1 MHQPEPSTRR
11 IARNTLMLYL
21 RTLLSV
27 VVGLYTSRVV
37 LQTLGVEDYGIYGLV
52 GGIVSMLGFLNT
64 SMAGATSRFIIY
76 DLGLN
81 DAENLKLTFNTA
93 FQSHLVIAFVVVL
106 FAETIG
112 LWFVNNHLDI
122 PQDRFFAANCIYQ
135 LSILS
140 AVVGITQVPYSAV
153 ILAHEQMDVYAW
165 LEILNVVLKLII
177 VWLLQLTSSDRLIYY
192 GLLVFAVTILTRT
205 IYRIFCRRHYPESH
219 LSFVWHPEILRK
231 MLSFTGWNLYYEASE
246 TVRLQGINILINRF
260 FGVVLNASCGLASM
274 VQGTCWVLGHNII
287 AAFRPQIIKQYAMCN
302 YSRMQQFLNQ
312 ALKFTLII
320 ISFLFIPAIV
330 EMPYLLHLWLGF
342 LPPFVVAFCRIYLLD
357 TFFGLINHIF
367 NIGISAQGNVKAIS
381 IVSGTLKFLCL
392 PLIYLLFYFSF
403 SPACAYWCNLFCLMV
418 IVVADCFILKTNVPH
433 LHIRSLLFTCL
444 VAFSIIL
451 GCSIAYIG
459 FRYTLPDGFQYK
471 VFAAFLFITLCALL
485 SYLLLLDVSEKRVLH
500 LYLFR
505 KLIG

>member
-1 MHQPEPSTRR
+1 MQRAEPSTRR

-27 VVGLYTSRVV
+27 VVGLYTSREV
-37 LQTLGVEDYGIYGLV
+37 LQTLGIEDYGIYGLV

-64 SMAGATSRFIIY
+64 SMAGATSRFITY
-76 DLGLN
+76 DLEVDN
-81 DAENLKLTFNTA
+81 AENLKRTFNAA
-93 FQSHLVIAFVVVL
+93 FQSHLIVAFIVVL

-112 LWFVNNHLDI
+112 LWFVNNYLDI
-122 PQDRFFAANCIYQ
+122 PQDRFFATNCIYQ

-140 AVVGITQVPYSAV
+140 AVVGITQTPYSAV

-165 LEILNVVLKLII
+165 LEILNAVLKLFI
-177 VWLLQLTSSDRLIYY
+177 VWLLLLACFDKLIFY
-192 GLLVFAVTILTRT
+192 GALSFAVTVLIRS
-205 IYRIFCRRHYPESH
+205 IYLFYCHRNFSEYH
-219 LSFVWHPEILRK
+219 LNFEWHPKILRR
-231 MLSFTGWNLYYEASE
+231 MLSFSGWNIYYEASE

-274 VQGTCWVLGHNII
+274 VQGTCWILGHNII
-287 AAFRPQIIKQYAMCN
+287 AAFRPQIIKQYAVSN
-302 YSRMQQFLNQ
+302 YTRMQQFMNQ

-320 ISFLFIPAIV
+320 ISLLFIPAIV
-330 EMPYLLHLWLGF
+330 EMPYLLHLWLGL

-392 PLIYLLFYFSF
+392 PLIYILFYFSF
-403 SPACAYWCNLFCLMV
+403 SPACAYWCNLFCLMI
-418 IVVADCFILKTNVPH
+418 IVVADCFILKSNVPH
-433 LHIRSLLFTCL
+433 LHIRSLLLTCL
-444 VAFSIIL
+444 LAFSIIL
-451 GCSIAYIG
+451 GCSVVYIC
-459 FRYTLPDGFQYK
+459 FRYTLPVGFQYK
-471 VFAAFLFITLCALL
+471 VFAAFSFVALCALL
-485 SYLLLLDVSEKRVLH
+485 SYLFLLDVSEKRVLH

-505 KLIG
+505 KMRR